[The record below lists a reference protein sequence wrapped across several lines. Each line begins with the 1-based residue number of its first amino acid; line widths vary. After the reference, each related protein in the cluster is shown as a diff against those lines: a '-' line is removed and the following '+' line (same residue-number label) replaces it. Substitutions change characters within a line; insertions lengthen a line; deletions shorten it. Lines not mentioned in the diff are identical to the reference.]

1 MVSREDLESYFIRMG
16 AEYEEIADGMY
27 LVRSGEEALPVVVDH
42 APPLL
47 VLRLKVMDLPGGGG
61 GEKLFRTLL
70 ELNAADMVHGAYGIE
85 GSELVLTHALQ
96 LETLDF
102 SQFQNSFESILMAAS
117 SHMERIRDLAGHAGG
132 GVSR

>member
-27 LVRSGEEALPVVVDH
+27 LVRSGEEALPIVVDH

-61 GEKLFRTLL
+61 EKLFRTLL
-70 ELNAADMVHGAYGIE
+70 ELNAGDMVHGAYGIE

-102 SQFQNSFESILMAAS
+102 SQFQNSFESILMAAA